1 MVIPEEQPKE
11 EEKLCMHVCVFLFVC
26 LFMIMHG
33 KMLFDV
39 ITCSSYGLV
48 NGINVKDTLETSS

>member
-11 EEKLCMHVCVFLFVC
+11 EEKLCMCVFLFVC

-33 KMLFDV
+33 KMLFNV